1 MNPLSHLPQAGSKQ
15 SDHLNLCLQRPT
27 YQLYALPEGKGR
39 QVDSQSEMTR
49 RSLSPLRVH
58 RSISV
63 RKELRLRTLNS
74 IHVEPI
80 ETSWMDSRTYSLQMQ
95 LTRVVRSVDPH
106 SIRYLLEN
114 RPSAL
119 RDYVGPTEII

>member
-1 MNPLSHLPQAGSKQ
+1 MNS
-15 SDHLNLCLQRPT
+15 C
-27 YQLYALPEGKGR
+27 
-39 QVDSQSEMTR
+39 
-49 RSLSPLRVH
+49 
-58 RSISV
+58 
-63 RKELRLRTLNS
+63 
-74 IHVEPI
+74 
-80 ETSWMDSRTYSLQMQ
+80 TYSLQMQ